1 MVCALIRTARCT
13 RAVGK
18 IWPSLGALALVS
30 CAHHAYSW
38 PPSYIRQT
46 EFPDHYEMLVLGTEY
61 WGEPLLAAGDSLRMQ
76 VRHDVCHV
84 DVCAGDVNALGQIE
98 WTAGPATYASITN
111 DGWLRALRAGDVW
124 VRARHGDTVLTRD
137 VRVLPPVARLAW
149 TDIPAVVRIGD
160 TLNLRV
166 AAFDSSGQR
175 VAYLPN
181 SAVAQLYRGAATSRA
196 PAIELVGMQAPNVTR
211 VHVVRSGTVLWV
223 ARLAHRLDT
232 LDLRVTQ

>member
-1 MVCALIRTARCT
+1 MLSIQRILGTFSCLLL
-13 RAVGK
+13 AV
-18 IWPSLGALALVS
+18 ILVS

-46 EFPDHYEMLVLGTEY
+46 EFADHYEMLVLSAAY

-76 VRHDVCHV
+76 VRLDVCHS
-84 DVCAGDVNALGQIE
+84 DLCTGDVDALNGIE
-98 WTAGPATYASITN
+98 WTAGPATHASITN
-111 DGWLRALRAGDVW
+111 EGWLRALRAGEVW

-137 VRVLPPVARLAW
+137 VDVLPPVARLAW

-166 AAFDSSGQR
+166 AALDSTGRR

-181 SAVAQLYRGAATSRA
+181 SAVAQVSRGDAVAFAPDARA
-196 PAIELVGMQAPNVTR
+196 I
-211 VHVVRSGTVLWV
+211 
-223 ARLAHRLDT
+223 
-232 LDLRVTQ
+232 